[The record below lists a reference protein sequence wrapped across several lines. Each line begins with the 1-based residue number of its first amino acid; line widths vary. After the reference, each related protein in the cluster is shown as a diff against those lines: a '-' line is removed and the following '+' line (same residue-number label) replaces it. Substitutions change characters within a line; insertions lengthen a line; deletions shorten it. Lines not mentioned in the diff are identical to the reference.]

1 MKTRKKRSRRGHGSA
16 AGAEGAAVAEGAT
29 VAEATTIAEGAAV
42 AEGAI
47 AGTAAAEAAGRGAGN
62 DTDVVRDG
70 FVLDFISGTKVLR
83 ETPRELVRQRIAR
96 ALFHEYGVSVDDM
109 EADFPAP
116 VGGRRR
122 RVDLAIF
129 GSGEEHTPR
138 NLQRVVVCRPE
149 PKQNKRGAVKMRDY
163 EQAAK
168 DLDEIKPFFEE
179 IEACQYGLWTNGLEF
194 FFLRKKATKFQVD
207 AEPIGDWPPADET
220 VEERGVLSRARARRA
235 DPEML
240 RTAFRRCH
248 NFIHGNEGMPKDAAF
263 WQFLYLI
270 FCKMYDERAP
280 RDRRR
285 FWAGPQEQ
293 FTNAGRKEIGRRI
306 APLFAEV
313 KQEYGT
319 IFQGSEEIS
328 LSDRALAF
336 MVSEL
341 SKYEFTRIDVD
352 AKGAAY
358 QEIVGTNL
366 RGDRGQYFT
375 PRAAIRLV
383 VEMLDPG
390 EDERVLDPACGTG
403 GFLVATL
410 AHRMDR
416 FREEAHVATGT
427 ETSEEF
433 ESLHRRLRRY
443 AKRQVFGCDFDPFLI
458 RASQMNMVMAG
469 DGKGHLYH
477 LNSLEF
483 PKGHL
488 TNVKSAARAMP
499 LGSADVVMTNPPFG
513 STIPIT
519 DENILGSFDL
529 AHIWERTEDGH
540 FRNTGRLQGSV
551 APEVLFIERCLRW
564 LKPGGRMG
572 IVLPDGILGNPAA
585 EYIRWWVLRHAW
597 VLASVDLPV
606 ETFIVE
612 ANVNILTSLLFL
624 KKKPDETINRE
635 AIGGPAD
642 YPIFMAVAEKVGF
655 DRRGNTLYKRSPEG
669 EERTREVEEV
679 ETVTLNG
686 REVARTL
693 RRKEKIVDDDL
704 PEIAR
709 RYRAFREEHPEPG
722 A

>member
-1 MKTRKKRSRRGHGSA
+1 MSTRPSTRSSRRRVRGDAATRAAAVGSA
-16 AGAEGAAVAEGAT
+16 TTETAV
-29 VAEATTIAEGAAV
+29 
-42 AEGAI
+42 
-47 AGTAAAEAAGRGAGN
+47 
-62 DTDVVRDG
+62 DVVRDG
-70 FVLDFISGTKVLR
+70 FVLDFISGHKQIK
-83 ETPRELVRQRIAR
+83 ETPKELVRQRIAR
-96 ALFHEYGVSVDDM
+96 ALFHEYAISVDDM
-109 EADFPAP
+109 GADFPVS

-122 RVDLAIF
+122 RVDIAIF
-129 GSGEEHTPR
+129 GAGEPHEFDNIH
-138 NLQRVVVCRPE
+138 RVVVCRPE

-163 EQAAK
+163 EQAAQ
-168 DLDEIKPFFEE
+168 DIAEVKPFFEE
-179 IEACQYGLWTNGLEF
+179 IDACRYALWTNGLEF

-207 AEPIGDWPPADET
+207 AEPIGDWPPADESIGD
-220 VEERGVLSRARARRA
+220 RNVLSRARARRA

-270 FCKMYDERAP
+270 FCKMHDERAR

-293 FTNAGRKEIGRRI
+293 FTADGRQAVRKRI
-306 APLFAEV
+306 EPLFGEV
-313 KQEYGT
+313 KHEYKA
-319 IFQGSEEIS
+319 IFSGGEEIS

-336 MVSEL
+336 MISEL
-341 SKYEFTRIDVD
+341 SKYEFSRIDVD

-375 PRAAIRLV
+375 PRGAIRLV
-383 VEMLDPG
+383 VQILDPQ
-390 EDERVLDPACGTG
+390 EDERLLDPACGTG
-403 GFLVATL
+403 GFLVAAL

-416 FREEAHVATGT
+416 LRAEEHVSAET

-433 ESLHRRLRRY
+433 ESLNERLRRY
-443 AKRQVFGCDFDPFLI
+443 AGAQVFGCDFDPFLI

-483 PKGHL
+483 PDGHL
-488 TNVKSAARAMP
+488 PGVKSARRTAP
-499 LGSADVVMTNPPFG
+499 LGFADVVMTNPPFG
-513 STIPIT
+513 STIPVT
-519 DENILGSFDL
+519 DESILRHFDL
-529 AHIWERTEDGH
+529 AHGWERTEDGT

-551 APEVLFIERCLRW
+551 APEILFIERCLDW

-624 KKKPDETINRE
+624 KKKPDDVMTRE
-635 AIGGPAD
+635 GLAGAAD
-642 YPIFMAVAEKVGF
+642 YPIYMAVAERVGF

-669 EERTREVEEV
+669 EEITQDVEQV
-679 ETVTLNG
+679 ETITMGG
-686 REVARTL
+686 RKVARTL
-693 RRKEKIVDDDL
+693 RRKERIVDDDL
-704 PEIAR
+704 PEIAK
-709 RYRAFREEHPEPG
+709 RYHDFRQEHPEPE